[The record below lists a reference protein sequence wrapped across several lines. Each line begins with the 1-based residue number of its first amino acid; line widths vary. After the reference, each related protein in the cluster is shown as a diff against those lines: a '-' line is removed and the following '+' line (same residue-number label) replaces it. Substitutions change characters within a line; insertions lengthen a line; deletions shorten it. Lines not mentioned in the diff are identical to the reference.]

1 MIKDSENPLF
11 IQPLFSF
18 LEQFHPLSEG
28 FMDYHLKT
36 CRYIHIKKNK
46 FILSPIDN
54 NNSIYFLV
62 KGLVRG
68 FIKAD
73 QKDISTWFGIDN
85 ELITAIRNPNQNL
98 KPSYEYVQAL
108 EDSELISI
116 PYQNI
121 DLLAH
126 FPETNLISRKLLEI
140 HYHAAAERA
149 ILARIPTA
157 MGRYLKFENTQLNTN
172 RIPLRYLASYL
183 GMRLETLS
191 RIRTKSLSL
200 QNAS

>member
-1 MIKDSENPLF
+1 MIKDPENPLF
-11 IQPLFSF
+11 IQPLFNF
-18 LEQFHPLSEG
+18 LEQFHALSEG
-28 FMDYHLKT
+28 FINYHIKT
-36 CRYIHIKKNK
+36 CKYIHIKKNK

-62 KGLVRG
+62 KGVARG
-68 FIKAD
+68 FIKEG
-73 QKDISTWFGIDN
+73 QKDISTWFGFDN

-108 EDSELISI
+108 EDSELIAI

-121 DLLAH
+121 DFLSHLS
-126 FPETNLISRKLLEI
+126 ETNLISRKLLEI
-140 HYHAAAERA
+140 QYYAAAERA
-149 ILARIPTA
+149 ILARIPSA
-157 MGRYLKFENTQLNTN
+157 MGRYLKFENTQANTN

-191 RIRTKSLSL
+191 RIRTKSLQL
-200 QNAS
+200 QHAS